1 MAMALLLKV
10 LVIVSVML
18 YNKGVQ
24 SATRIKRLSLA
35 EPMPTHYYGQGGPG
49 SYSFG
54 YEVSDPETGNIQY
67 RKEERFPNGTVI
79 GSYGYLDPFGRTR
92 NYQYVADG
100 DGYRVISNTPR
111 EDSFEIFNGQKAS
124 TESSI
129 TWTRPAKKK
138 KKTQEAMPTNV
149 LNLLTNK
156 NKYYQLKP
164 PSYYAIE

>member
-1 MAMALLLKV
+1 MAITLLLKV
-10 LVIVSVML
+10 LAIGSVIL
-18 YNKGVQ
+18 FNKGVQ
-24 SATRIKRLSLA
+24 SASRIKRLSLA
-35 EPMPTHYYGQGGPG
+35 EPMPTHYYGKGDPG

-54 YEVSDPETGNIQY
+54 YDVSDPETDNIQY
-67 RKEERFPNGTVI
+67 RKEERFPNGTVV

-92 NYQYVADG
+92 RYQYVADG
-100 DGYRVISNTPR
+100 DGYRVVSNTLM
-111 EDSFEIFNGQKAS
+111 DDKFHIFNGQKAS

-138 KKTQEAMPTNV
+138 KKTQEVKPTNV
-149 LNLLTNK
+149 LNLLTNM